1 MGFIAA
7 IILASIIDFPALRLG
22 GPYFATGTIVLGGA
36 GTLIGPIIAAFFIGL
51 KDILGTLLGEMHIVL
66 FGGIFVLVVIF
77 LPGGDRRGTTR
88 NAKALFRD
96 RRYRVFRWD

>member
-1 MGFIAA
+1 LGFITA

-22 GPYFATGTIVLGGA
+22 GPYFATGIIVLGGA
-36 GTLIGPIIAAFFIGL
+36 GTLIGPIIAAFFIG
-51 KDILGTLLGEMHIVL
+51 LGTLLGEMHIVL

-88 NAKALFRD
+88 NAKALFRN

>member
-1 MGFIAA
+1 LGFITA

-22 GPYFATGTIVLGGA
+22 GPYFATGIIVLGGA
-36 GTLIGPIIAAFFIGL
+36 GTLIGPIIAAF
-51 KDILGTLLGEMHIVL
+51 GTLLGEMHIVL

-88 NAKALFRD
+88 NAKALFRN